1 MGHFCFLPLKK
12 NHKMNKKV
20 PTQSE
25 LLKDIITII
34 EQGKEQ
40 LAVQVNSALTMVF
53 WQVGQRINADT
64 LQNER
69 ADYRK

>member
-1 MGHFCFLPLKK
+1 
-12 NHKMNKKV
+12 MNKKV